1 MPRSPIT
8 WGAGLSIVL
17 GSLPSLV
24 LPPALAVSVPLLLEQ
39 ALPRDSASEF
49 PRLFLDLPTAVRSI
63 IALGVLAII
72 RTSIGRYQRQLDRK
86 KFGPDVVEIPKIKLK
101 WPLNLDF
108 IPFDTNVMQNG
119 KLEIRNG
126 SKGTYVYRI
135 LWHYLGGHD
144 STAWEYFQLRTI
156 RTRSIRTLIAMKKVS
171 KVTYFPA
178 WYTNLEHPGSD
189 IQGIMFS
196 LLGNGIFN
204 SDGETWKF
212 HRSMSRPYFTR
223 DRISHFDN
231 FARHADIAISKLLS
245 RVSEPSRPA
254 VDFQDLVARFTL
266 DSGTEFLF
274 GRDTRSLDAPLPY
287 PHGKPADDSA
297 SFAAAFSRAQGQVMQ
312 RFGLAMFWPWMELFW
327 DRTAEDMKIIN
338 AYVTPILRKKLERGS
353 DIESKPTNEG
363 DQDADTLL
371 DHLVKFTQGE
381 YMDRVSLRGSN
392 KRPDESVIK
401 DEIIN
406 ILVAAR
412 DTTATTLTFAVYIL
426 AENPA
431 IMSRLRDEITGRLG
445 TSNHPTPDDL
455 KEMKYLR
462 AVINETLRLFPAV
475 PVNVR
480 AAAKSTVLHINGKRY
495 YIPAGTSPTRTT
507 LTPTDGSTIASDLSI
522 PIPSEASFF
531 LCRLLQRVETIELV
545 PEAHPVGTL
554 PRPGW
559 KNGTGRRVYEKGG
572 LWVRMKEGCALTAIT
587 QPETHYYPHPEPP
600 EKWENELFRRL
611 EVFEFGRFLK
621 GKEPSYTQSDQGKS
635 SSSQQAPQSSRI
647 LNKAAYAVAPF
658 IYGAMLSSRDDLSR
672 DDVYSPSA
680 RFCFLYFPIEMAV
693 SSAVGFQTRL
703 ENPGRGN
710 ASEARDRREFTVQP
724 TGKVYPQKRVLVE
737 LVSLGIRIDHSN
749 AGLMKWG
756 RGIHAP
762 ALEVWLLYMDF
773 MSARDIHKGVFNS
786 RVW

>member
-49 PRLFLDLPTAVRSI
+49 LRLFLDLPTAIMTVEPE
-63 IALGVLAII
+63 VVKAILS
-72 RTSIGRYQRQLDRK
+72 T
-86 KFGPDVVEIPKIKLK
+86 
-101 WPLNLDF
+101 DF
-108 IPFDTNVMQNG
+108 NSYE
-119 KLEIRNG
+119 K
-126 SKGTYVYRI
+126 
-135 LWHYLGGHD
+135 
-144 STAWEYFQLRTI
+144 
-156 RTRSIRTLIAMKKVS
+156 
-171 KVTYFPA
+171 
-178 WYTNLEHPGSD
+178 GSD

-371 DHLVKFTQGE
+371 DHLVKFTQ
-381 YMDRVSLRGSN
+381 
-392 KRPDESVIK
+392 DESVIK

-495 YIPAGTSPTRTT
+495 YIPAGTRMTWST
-507 LTPTDGSTIASDLSI
+507 LMMHRRKDPDADNFDPDRWLDDRLKKYVTPNPFIFLPFNAGPRICLGQQFAYN
-522 PIPSEASFF
+522 EASFF

-559 KNGTGRRVYEKGG
+559 KNGTGRRVYEKVWPKNHLTLYCNGG
-572 LWVRMKEGCALTAIT
+572 LWFQSTLAAGSDRQMLFPARDPLTS
-587 QPETHYYPHPEPP
+587 YPHPEPP

-621 GKEPSYTQSDQGKS
+621 GKEPSLLKATKESH
-635 SSSQQAPQSSRI
+635 PVH
-647 LNKAAYAVAPF
+647 NKLSNLAA
-658 IYGAMLSSRDDLSR
+658 S
-672 DDVYSPSA
+672 
-680 RFCFLYFPIEMAV
+680 
-693 SSAVGFQTRL
+693 
-703 ENPGRGN
+703 
-710 ASEARDRREFTVQP
+710 
-724 TGKVYPQKRVLVE
+724 
-737 LVSLGIRIDHSN
+737 
-749 AGLMKWG
+749 
-756 RGIHAP
+756 
-762 ALEVWLLYMDF
+762 
-773 MSARDIHKGVFNS
+773 
-786 RVW
+786 

>member
-1 MPRSPIT
+1 MRRSPIT

-39 ALPRDSASEF
+39 ALPHDSAPEF
-49 PRLFLDLPTAVRSI
+49 LRLFLDLPTAVRGVV
-63 IALGVLAII
+63 ALGVLAII
-72 RTSIGRYQRQLDRK
+72 RSSIGRYQRRLDRK

-108 IPFDTNVMQNG
+108 IPFDTNVMQNEYCG
-119 KLEIRNG
+119 TTWEIMIPQHGNTFNLG
-126 SKGTYVYRI
+126 LFGQDQIMTVEPEVVKAI
-135 LWHYLGGHD
+135 L
-144 STAWEYFQLRTI
+144 STDFNSYE
-156 RTRSIRTLIAMKKVS
+156 K
-171 KVTYFPA
+171 
-178 WYTNLEHPGSD
+178 GSD

-204 SDGETWKF
+204 SDGDTWKF

-231 FARHADIAISKLLS
+231 FARHADAAISKLLS
-245 RVSEPSRPA
+245 RASEPDHPA

-338 AYVTPILRKKLERGS
+338 AYVTPILKKKLERGS

-371 DHLVKFTQGE
+371 DHLVKFTQ
-381 YMDRVSLRGSN
+381 
-392 KRPDESVIK
+392 DESVIK

-431 IMSRLRDEITGRLG
+431 IMNRLRDEIIGRLG

-480 AAAKSTVLHINGKRY
+480 AAAKSTVLAINGKRY
-495 YIPAGTSPTRTT
+495 YIPAGTRMTWST
-507 LTPTDGSTIASDLSI
+507 LMMHRRKDLWGPDADNFDPDRWLDDRLKKYVTP
-522 PIPSEASFF
+522 
-531 LCRLLQRVETIELV
+531 
-545 PEAHPVGTL
+545 
-554 PRPGW
+554 
-559 KNGTGRRVYEKGG
+559 N
-572 LWVRMKEGCALTAIT
+572 
-587 QPETHYYPHPEPP
+587 
-600 EKWENELFRRL
+600 
-611 EVFEFGRFLK
+611 
-621 GKEPSYTQSDQGKS
+621 
-635 SSSQQAPQSSRI
+635 
-647 LNKAAYAVAPF
+647 PF
-658 IYGAMLSSRDDLSR
+658 I
-672 DDVYSPSA
+672 
-680 RFCFLYFPIEMAV
+680 FLPF
-693 SSAVGFQTRL
+693 
-703 ENPGRGN
+703 
-710 ASEARDRREFTVQP
+710 
-724 TGKVYPQKRVLVE
+724 
-737 LVSLGIRIDHSN
+737 N
-749 AGLMKWG
+749 AGPRICLGQQFAYK
-756 RGIHAP
+756 
-762 ALEVWLLYMDF
+762 
-773 MSARDIHKGVFNS
+773 
-786 RVW
+786 

>member
-1 MPRSPIT
+1 MIPQHGNT
-8 WGAGLSIVL
+8 FNLGLFGQDQIMTVE
-17 GSLPSLV
+17 PEV
-24 LPPALAVSVPLLLEQ
+24 VK
-39 ALPRDSASEF
+39 
-49 PRLFLDLPTAVRSI
+49 
-63 IALGVLAII
+63 AI
-72 RTSIGRYQRQLDRK
+72 L
-86 KFGPDVVEIPKIKLK
+86 
-101 WPLNLDF
+101 
-108 IPFDTNVMQNG
+108 
-119 KLEIRNG
+119 
-126 SKGTYVYRI
+126 
-135 LWHYLGGHD
+135 
-144 STAWEYFQLRTI
+144 ST
-156 RTRSIRTLIAMKKVS
+156 
-171 KVTYFPA
+171 
-178 WYTNLEHPGSD
+178 D
-189 IQGIMFS
+189 
-196 LLGNGIFN
+196 FN
-204 SDGETWKF
+204 SYEKGETWKF

-431 IMSRLRDEITGRLG
+431 IMSRLRDEITG
-445 TSNHPTPDDL
+445 P
-455 KEMKYLR
+455 
-462 AVINETLRLFPAV
+462 V

-495 YIPAGTSPTRTT
+495 YIPAGTRMTWST
-507 LTPTDGSTIASDLSI
+507 LMMHRRKDLWGPDADNFDPDRWLDDRLKKYVTPNPFIFLPFNAGREICLGQQFAYN
-522 PIPSEASFF
+522 EASFF

-559 KNGTGRRVYEKGG
+559 KNGTGRRVYEKVWPKNHLTLYCNGG
-572 LWVRMKEGCALTAIT
+572 LWVRMKE
-587 QPETHYYPHPEPP
+587 
-600 EKWENELFRRL
+600 
-611 EVFEFGRFLK
+611 
-621 GKEPSYTQSDQGKS
+621 
-635 SSSQQAPQSSRI
+635 
-647 LNKAAYAVAPF
+647 
-658 IYGAMLSSRDDLSR
+658 
-672 DDVYSPSA
+672 A
-680 RFCFLYFPIEMAV
+680 RV
-693 SSAVGFQTRL
+693 V
-703 ENPGRGN
+703 
-710 ASEARDRREFTVQP
+710 
-724 TGKVYPQKRVLVE
+724 
-737 LVSLGIRIDHSN
+737 
-749 AGLMKWG
+749 
-756 RGIHAP
+756 
-762 ALEVWLLYMDF
+762 
-773 MSARDIHKGVFNS
+773 
-786 RVW
+786 

>member
-1 MPRSPIT
+1 MPRSPIN

-49 PRLFLDLPTAVRSI
+49 LRLFLDLPTAVRSI

-108 IPFDTNVMQNG
+108 IPFDTNVMQNEYCG
-119 KLEIRNG
+119 TTWEIMIPQHGNTFNLG
-126 SKGTYVYRI
+126 LFGQDQIMTVEPEVVKAI
-135 LWHYLGGHD
+135 L
-144 STAWEYFQLRTI
+144 ST
-156 RTRSIRTLIAMKKVS
+156 
-171 KVTYFPA
+171 
-178 WYTNLEHPGSD
+178 D
-189 IQGIMFS
+189 
-196 LLGNGIFN
+196 FN
-204 SDGETWKF
+204 SYEKGETWKF

-353 DIESKPTNEG
+353 GIESKPTNEG

-381 YMDRVSLRGSN
+381 YMDRCGL
-392 KRPDESVIK
+392 

-480 AAAKSTVLHINGKRY
+480 AAAKSTVLPINGKRY
-495 YIPAGTSPTRTT
+495 YIPAGTRMTWST
-507 LTPTDGSTIASDLSI
+507 LMMHRRKDLWGPDADNFDPDRWLDDRLKKYVTPNPFIFLPFNAGPRICLGQQFAYN
-522 PIPSEASFF
+522 EASFF
-531 LCRLLQRVETIELV
+531 LCRLLQRVESIKLV

-559 KNGTGRRVYEKGG
+559 KNGTGRRVYEKVWPKNHLTLYCNGG
-572 LWVRMKEGCALTAIT
+572 LWVRMKE
-587 QPETHYYPHPEPP
+587 
-600 EKWENELFRRL
+600 
-611 EVFEFGRFLK
+611 
-621 GKEPSYTQSDQGKS
+621 
-635 SSSQQAPQSSRI
+635 
-647 LNKAAYAVAPF
+647 
-658 IYGAMLSSRDDLSR
+658 
-672 DDVYSPSA
+672 A
-680 RFCFLYFPIEMAV
+680 RV
-693 SSAVGFQTRL
+693 V
-703 ENPGRGN
+703 
-710 ASEARDRREFTVQP
+710 
-724 TGKVYPQKRVLVE
+724 
-737 LVSLGIRIDHSN
+737 
-749 AGLMKWG
+749 
-756 RGIHAP
+756 
-762 ALEVWLLYMDF
+762 
-773 MSARDIHKGVFNS
+773 
-786 RVW
+786 